1 MQENLPLC
9 CTRYTF
15 IIMLLPLFASGMASA
30 ITLGT
35 KDGFYTPLSKSLYLT
50 EKVLFCSLLN
60 HVFFAL
66 YLAYLHLCGVRC
78 KETLLR
84 ALFGISLSSVSLLC
98 GDVVMTVSIDMLDI
112 KPDLQVIVLLA
123 ILSDAYQCAIL
134 CTIGIYYR
142 FPTLVVRTEPYVPF
156 PGENA

>member
-1 MQENLPLC
+1 MQQNLPLC

-15 IIMLLPLFASGMASA
+15 IVMLLPLFASVMASV

-35 KDGFYTPLSKSLYLT
+35 KDGFYAPLNRSLYLT

-60 HVFFAL
+60 HVFFTL
-66 YLAYLHLCGVRC
+66 YLAYLHLCGARC

-84 ALFGISLSSVSLLC
+84 ALIGISLSSVSLLC
-98 GDVVMTVSIDMLDI
+98 VNVAMTISIDMADI
-112 KPDLQVIVLLA
+112 KSDLQVIMLLA

-134 CTIGIYYR
+134 CTIAIYYR
-142 FPTLVVRTEPYVPF
+142 FPSLVVRTEPYVPF
-156 PGENA
+156 PAENA

>member
-1 MQENLPLC
+1 MQEDLPHC

-15 IIMLLPLFASGMASA
+15 IVMLLPLFASIMASA
-30 ITLGT
+30 IILGT
-35 KDGFYTPLSKSLYLT
+35 KDGFYAPLNRSLYLT

-60 HVFFAL
+60 HVFFTL
-66 YLAYLHLCGVRC
+66 YLAYLHLCGARC
-78 KETLLR
+78 KETLVR
-84 ALFGISLSSVSLLC
+84 ALIGISLASVSLSC
-98 GDVVMTVSIDMLDI
+98 VDVTMTWSIDMADI
-112 KPDLQVIVLLA
+112 KSDLQVIVLLA

-142 FPTLVVRTEPYVPF
+142 FPTLVVRPEPYVPF